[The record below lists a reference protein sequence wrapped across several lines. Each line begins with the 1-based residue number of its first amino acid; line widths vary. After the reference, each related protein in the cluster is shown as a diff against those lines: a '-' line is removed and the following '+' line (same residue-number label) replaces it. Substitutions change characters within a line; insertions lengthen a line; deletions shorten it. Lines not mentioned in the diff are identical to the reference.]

1 MMQETYRQLQE
12 EDAAEYYDVLHRS
25 YQTDRQYPISFS
37 AIDATLE
44 DEIRWLQQE
53 PTYGL
58 FVEGKL
64 ISAISLRM
72 PWGGQPGPKALPH
85 IGQFITDPDFTHQ
98 GYAKKLLHWV
108 EEEVLKKQLKAP
120 AVTLGTA
127 DTHPWL
133 KTMYLH
139 LGFRIIGER
148 QLPGKKHKTIY
159 FQKDVK

>member
-1 MMQETYRQLQE
+1 MAHPRQLTV
-12 EDAAEYYDVLHRS
+12 EDAEIYFDVLHRS
-25 YQTDRQYPISFS
+25 YQMDRQYPISFS
-37 AIDATLE
+37 AMDATLE
-44 DEIRWLQQE
+44 DEKRWLATQ
-53 PTYGL
+53 PTYGW
-58 FVEGKL
+58 FEGGKL

-72 PWGGQPGPKALPH
+72 PWGGHPGPKALPH
-85 IGQFITDPDFTHQ
+85 IGQFITDPDFAHQ

-139 LGFRIIGER
+139 LGV
-148 QLPGKKHKTIY
+148 PGDRGKAAAGKET
-159 FQKDVK
+159 